1 MKKLFYMICIL
12 SLFVEKSNA
21 QSALETEF
29 IKQLNVYRKQH
40 KLGPVKY
47 DSQVSQVARYHAK
60 YLVQCS
66 NLNHVVHYD
75 KLPHD
80 EQFDIKD
87 HIELTFEQRSQMLPN
102 INIWSEIQIAYYP
115 IKNIA
120 TITEIANRM
129 ITAFDSSPKHKE
141 IMREDNTYYYS
152 LIQEDIHIYEEMIF
166 EKEFV
171 LNYLTLKFQNLL
183 KDCNI
188 CETESY

>member
-1 MKKLFYMICIL
+1 MKKLFYVICIL
-12 SLFVEKSNA
+12 SLFAEKSNA

-66 NLNHVVHYD
+66 NLIHVVHYD

-87 HIELTFEQRSQMLPN
+87 HIELTFGQRIEMLPN
-102 INIWSEIQIAYYP
+102 KNIWSEIQIEYYP

-141 IMREDNTYYYS
+141 IMLCEDLSSEFTNIVGVAIVKSAKKLDNDYVYS
-152 LIQEDIHIYEEMIF
+152 VNVDFGVLI
-166 EKEFV
+166 K
-171 LNYLTLKFQNLL
+171 K
-183 KDCNI
+183 
-188 CETESY
+188 

>member
-87 HIELTFEQRSQMLPN
+87 HIELSFGQRIEMLPKK
-102 INIWSEIQIAYYP
+102 NIWSEIQIAYYP

-171 LNYLTLKFQNLL
+171 LNYLTLKFQNFL
-183 KDCNI
+183 KRL
-188 CETESY
+188 

>member
-1 MKKLFYMICIL
+1 MKTLLFISCIL
-12 SLFVEKSNA
+12 FISLEQTYA

-87 HIELTFEQRSQMLPN
+87 HIELSFGRRIEMLPN
-102 INIWSEIQIAYYP
+102 KNIWSEIQIAYYP

-141 IMREDNTYYYS
+141 IMLCEDLSSEFTNIVGVAIVKSAKKLDNDYVYS
-152 LIQEDIHIYEEMIF
+152 VNVDFGVLI
-166 EKEFV
+166 K
-171 LNYLTLKFQNLL
+171 K
-183 KDCNI
+183 
-188 CETESY
+188 